1 LQKVDE
7 KLTEDS
13 LTYSASKYGGLLMT
27 MRFYMPSSYSLETLL
42 AAVDKRIKFSK
53 VPAASYAVIKF
64 SGFAGEDNIARHERK
79 LGDFLEYNGTSADGQ
94 AITAFYNPPWTLPF
108 LRRNEVWLP
117 IHTAL

>member
-1 LQKVDE
+1 
-7 KLTEDS
+7 
-13 LTYSASKYGGLLMT
+13 MT